1 MPVGI
6 GQVTEQVTEQV
17 TMNHGRTDLD
27 CAVAMEAISALLDG
41 EKSPV
46 AEADLA
52 RHLISC
58 ASCRDFESQME
69 FGRRSLILGPAPE
82 IPDLSV
88 SVTKANATAERR
100 GGWSLTRVLL
110 ALVAL
115 SVIAL
120 SVPGLFLGE
129 DGSAT
134 THEARHL
141 GAFSMSYGIALLV
154 IVYRPSRA
162 RAFLLVTLVLAM
174 ALFITA
180 IADVLVGH
188 VPLVG
193 ELIHIPELLSVLL
206 VWDLARRQPLG
217 PITGTPGAGDE
228 PRPPSLRIIEDQDR
242 PQ

>member
-1 MPVGI
+1 
-6 GQVTEQVTEQV
+6 
-17 TMNHGRTDLD
+17 MNHEPTDLD
-27 CAVAMEAISALLDG
+27 CTVAMEAISAQIDG
-41 EKSPV
+41 EGSPV

-58 ASCRDFESQME
+58 ASCREFESE
-69 FGRRSLILGPAPE
+69 IALGRRSSILGPAPE
-82 IPDLSV
+82 IADLSV
-88 SVTKANATAERR
+88 SVTRANATAERR
-100 GGWSLTRVLL
+100 GGWTLTRILL

-120 SVPGLFLGE
+120 SVPGLLLGE
-129 DGSAT
+129 DGST
-134 THEARHL
+134 PSHDARHL
-141 GAFSMSYGIALLV
+141 GAFSMAYGIALLV

-174 ALFITA
+174 ALLITA

-193 ELIHIPELLSVLL
+193 ELIHIPELLSVFL

-217 PITGTPGAGDE
+217 PIAGAPGAGDE
-228 PRPPSLRIIEDQDR
+228 QRPPSLRIIEGQDR